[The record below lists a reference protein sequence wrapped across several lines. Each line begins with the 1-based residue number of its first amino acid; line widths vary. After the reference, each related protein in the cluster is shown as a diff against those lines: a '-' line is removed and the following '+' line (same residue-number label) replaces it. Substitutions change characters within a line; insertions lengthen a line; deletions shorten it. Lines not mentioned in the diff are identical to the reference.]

1 MAVITAYIGCY
12 EEDNVNNFDMKNWN
26 YKALNT
32 FLELWIIFIYPV
44 ILKRF
49 IILLLKYKNE
59 RKNTISVNFFLVILK
74 RWQKHHVSFNRSNF
88 RAANL

>member
-59 RKNTISVNFFLVILK
+59 RKILFQLISFLLY
-74 RWQKHHVSFNRSNF
+74 
-88 RAANL
+88 